1 MVEGIS
7 VRIMILE
14 AGEAD
19 ESILKELF
27 TLLAARTEIQVVEL
41 PQKTDGREQPKQEV
55 LSFPDLEIYM
65 KEQAVYKN
73 GELVPMS
80 HYEFF
85 TLCFLAKHPGWVF
98 TKQQIYE
105 AVWQEPEGDGSA
117 AVTNVISQIRKK
129 LHPDTPKDGYIK
141 TVVNSGYK
149 FEP

>member
-41 PQKTDGREQPKQEV
+41 PQKTDDREQPKQEV

-117 AVTNVISQIRKK
+117 AVTNVISQTRKK